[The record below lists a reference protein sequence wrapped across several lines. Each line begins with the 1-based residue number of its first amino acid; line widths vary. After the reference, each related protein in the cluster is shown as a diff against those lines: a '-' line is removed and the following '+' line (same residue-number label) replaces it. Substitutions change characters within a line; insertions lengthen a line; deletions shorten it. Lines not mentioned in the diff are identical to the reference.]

1 VFIPVPEA
9 FVLTNFTEHQ
19 ITKRIV
25 MNRRQF
31 LKLGASGTAVL
42 FAWTPMFAGP
52 AAVPANL
59 DPRVQDGFSNPLLT
73 PGGRGSSASHQIV
86 LL

>member
-1 VFIPVPEA
+1 
-9 FVLTNFTEHQ
+9 
-19 ITKRIV
+19 

-42 FAWTPMFAGP
+42 FAWTPLFAGP
-52 AAVPANL
+52 AAPAPAKL
-59 DPRVQDGFSNPLLT
+59 DPRDPDGFSNPLLT
-73 PGGRGSSASHQIV
+73 PGGRGSSASYQIV

>member
-1 VFIPVPEA
+1 
-9 FVLTNFTEHQ
+9 
-19 ITKRIV
+19 

-42 FAWTPMFAGP
+42 FAWTPLFAGP
-52 AAVPANL
+52 AAPASANL
-59 DPRVQDGFSNPLLT
+59 DPRDPDGFSNPLLT